1 MSGQVVRMR
10 SPLIVTADRVLLDEL
25 QRLAAAAGVV
35 PEVADDVPA
44 ALRGWGASPVVVVG
58 ADLAPALA
66 GLGPRR
72 RAGVHVLGWETVP
85 HDAWQVGMAIGAED
99 VSTLPESGG
108 WLVEVLAEAAEG
120 PPGAGPVL
128 GVVGGSGGAGATTFA
143 CALGLAA
150 GRRGSA
156 CLLDVDRLGPG
167 VDRVLGRDGMPGVRW
182 DELQRTTGR
191 LSARALRDS
200 LPRRDGLGVLT
211 WAAGASTALQPFA
224 VREALAAAVRGHDL
238 VVVDL
243 PRRAD
248 TWNGE
253 LLGRCDRLLVV
264 VRSSVP
270 GVAAAA
276 RTVAGLLGS
285 AELGLVVRGGG
296 VDPRDV
302 SRAVGAPVLATM
314 ADSRGLPEAVDLG
327 LGPVRSRRSALARA
341 ADEVL
346 ARTRAEAGP
355 EAA

>member
-1 MSGQVVRMR
+1 MR
-10 SPLIVTADRVLLDEL
+10 SPLIVTADQVLLDEL

-35 PEVADDVPA
+35 PEVVRDAGA
-44 ALRGWGASPVVVVG
+44 ALRAWGGAPVVVVG

-72 RAGVHVLGWETVP
+72 RSGVHVLGWETVP

-99 VSTLPESGG
+99 VSTLPGSGA
-108 WLVEVLAEAAEG
+108 WLLEVLAEAAEG
-120 PPGAGPVL
+120 PPGAGTVL

-156 CLLDVDRLGPG
+156 CLLDVDALGPG
-167 VDRVLGRDGMPGVRW
+167 ADRVLGRDRVDGVRW
-182 DELQRTTGR
+182 DALQRTTGR
-191 LSARALRDS
+191 LSSRTLRES

-211 WAAGASTALQPFA
+211 WAAGASTALPPFA
-224 VREALAAAVRGHDL
+224 VREALAAAVRGHEL

-248 TWNGE
+248 ARGVE

-264 VRSSVP
+264 VRASVP

-285 AELGLVVRGGG
+285 AELGLVVRGSG
-296 VDPRDV
+296 VEARDV
-302 SRAVGAPVLATM
+302 ARTVGAPVLATM
-314 ADSRGLPEAVDLG
+314 VDQRGLPEAVDLG
-327 LGPVRSRRSALARA
+327 LGPVRSRRSALGRA

-346 ARTRAEAGP
+346 SRVRAEAGP